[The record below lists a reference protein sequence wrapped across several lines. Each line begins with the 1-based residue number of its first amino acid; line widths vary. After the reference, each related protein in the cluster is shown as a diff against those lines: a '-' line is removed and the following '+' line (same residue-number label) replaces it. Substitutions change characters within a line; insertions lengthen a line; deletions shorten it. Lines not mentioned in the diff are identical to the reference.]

1 MLGSLANY
9 HTHTQ
14 INKQVSKWIDHCA
27 PTARANMAGLVLCKL
42 AGDRVIA
49 PAHNGLNAY
58 LLSCNIVKYLCP
70 LAIGGK
76 GLLAD
81 KTAYLTD
88 NITEKSRG
96 EHPKPSIALYINFL
110 KAIKK
115 PFQNWIWKVQ
125 EPRRF
130 FKARS
135 GVPGVLSCQWC
146 LGGPV
151 GLNKM
156 ATKGN
161 LIFFEGPLVNVF
173 F

>member
-1 MLGSLANY
+1 MLGASDAWSMSRTSKPVYYIEDCWISWVVGTLPHSHTNKRTNFQTNRSL
-9 HTHTQ
+9 
-14 INKQVSKWIDHCA
+14 C
-27 PTARANMAGLVLCKL
+27 PMARANMAGLVLCKL

-88 NITEKSRG
+88 NITEKSIG

-110 KAIKK
+110 KPIKN
-115 PFQNWIWKVQ
+115 PI
-125 EPRRF
+125 
-130 FKARS
+130 
-135 GVPGVLSCQWC
+135 
-146 LGGPV
+146 
-151 GLNKM
+151 
-156 ATKGN
+156 
-161 LIFFEGPLVNVF
+161 LIPKLL
-173 F
+173 

>member
-1 MLGSLANY
+1 
-9 HTHTQ
+9 
-14 INKQVSKWIDHCA
+14 
-27 PTARANMAGLVLCKL
+27 MAGLVLCKL

-88 NITEKSRG
+88 NITEKSIG

-110 KAIKK
+110 KPIKNTFPSQK
-115 PFQNWIWKVQ
+115 IGQIGHQRQPD
-125 EPRRF
+125 
-130 FKARS
+130 
-135 GVPGVLSCQWC
+135 
-146 LGGPV
+146 
-151 GLNKM
+151 
-156 ATKGN
+156 
-161 LIFFEGPLVNVF
+161 IF
-173 F
+173 

>member
-1 MLGSLANY
+1 
-9 HTHTQ
+9 
-14 INKQVSKWIDHCA
+14 
-27 PTARANMAGLVLCKL
+27 MAGLVLCKL

-96 EHPKPSIALYINFL
+96 GARASTVPLRSLRSTWPSSNSCKTHEEIEQDQL
-110 KAIKK
+110 KVDLKS
-115 PFQNWIWKVQ
+115 
-125 EPRRF
+125 
-130 FKARS
+130 RS
-135 GVPGVLSCQWC
+135 VDQIL
-146 LGGPV
+146 
-151 GLNKM
+151 KM
-156 ATKGN
+156 
-161 LIFFEGPLVNVF
+161 FW
-173 F
+173 

>member
-1 MLGSLANY
+1 
-9 HTHTQ
+9 
-14 INKQVSKWIDHCA
+14 
-27 PTARANMAGLVLCKL
+27 MAGLVLCKL

-88 NITEKSRG
+88 NITEKSIG

-110 KAIKK
+110 KPIKK
-115 PFQNWIWKVQ
+115 THFDPKIAVGYLKFRKSRSLGGLASPGVEVQ
-125 EPRRF
+125 EF
-130 FKARS
+130 
-135 GVPGVLSCQWC
+135 
-146 LGGPV
+146 
-151 GLNKM
+151 
-156 ATKGN
+156 
-161 LIFFEGPLVNVF
+161 
-173 F
+173 

>member
-1 MLGSLANY
+1 
-9 HTHTQ
+9 
-14 INKQVSKWIDHCA
+14 
-27 PTARANMAGLVLCKL
+27 MAGLVLCKL

-110 KAIKK
+110 KPIKK
-115 PFQNWIWKVQ
+115 SFRSQNYCRISEIQNIQ
-125 EPRRF
+125 ESRRF
-130 FKARS
+130 GKSRS
-135 GVPGVLSCQWC
+135 GVLGVLSCQGG
-146 LGGPV
+146 LGDTG
-151 GLNKM
+151 GLDKL

-161 LIFFEGPLVNVF
+161 PIFFDGPLDISFMKLRN
-173 F
+173 

>member
-1 MLGSLANY
+1 M
-9 HTHTQ
+9 
-14 INKQVSKWIDHCA
+14 
-27 PTARANMAGLVLCKL
+27 ARANMAGLVLCKL

-88 NITEKSRG
+88 NITEKSIG

-110 KAIKK
+110 KPIKK
-115 PFQNWIWKVQ
+115 QFQFQNCCKIS
-125 EPRRF
+125 E
-130 FKARS
+130 
-135 GVPGVLSCQWC
+135 
-146 LGGPV
+146 
-151 GLNKM
+151 
-156 ATKGN
+156 
-161 LIFFEGPLVNVF
+161 I
-173 F
+173 